1 MIIINNF
8 HYIKYHKFVKILQN
22 QNKLNFY
29 KKNMNIE
36 LVIIFNNHK
45 NMNVFYIM
53 MMNYLIIMIQYFI
66 FKNLYQN
73 NQKTQNYNKLMN
85 LFNILININLYLQK
99 INNIL
104 IF

>member
-36 LVIIFNNHK
+36 LVIMFNNHK

-53 MMNYLIIMIQYFI
+53 MMNYLIILVRYAI
-66 FKNLYQN
+66 FNNLYQHF
-73 NQKTQNYNKLMN
+73 QKTLNYNKYMIS
-85 LFNILININLYLQK
+85 FIILININLYLQK